1 MPSLQFLN
9 QLSALIAIWVAIYGI
24 DSWRREHTVKRQIE
38 LAEETLALFYEA
50 ADAIKYMRNPGGY
63 SNETEDILKGEKE
76 SDADYRAR
84 KRASIVFKRYSE
96 NKELFSKLHA
106 MRYRFMAQIGKDAA
120 KPFDDL
126 RAVVNEI
133 HLSAHMLSRLW
144 AREHIRTPEQQES
157 YQQQIS
163 VYEAVFWEGLVDSD
177 PINPKLEELTSRMEN
192 TCQKVIAGKGTV
204 YAILNKKFGGN
215 S

>member
-1 MPSLQFLN
+1 MPSLEFLN
-9 QLSALIAIWVAIYGI
+9 QLSALVALWVAIYGI

-38 LAEETLALFYEA
+38 LAEESLALFYEA
-50 ADAIKYMRNPGGY
+50 VDAVKYMRNPGSY
-63 SNETEDILKGEKE
+63 SSETEDVLKDGSE

-84 KRASIVFKRYSE
+84 KQASIVFKRYRD

-133 HLSAHMLSRLW
+133 QISASMLSRLW
-144 AREHIRTPEQQES
+144 SRDYFRTPEQQES
-157 YQQQIS
+157 HRKQIS
-163 VYEAVFWEGLVDSD
+163 ENEAVFWEGLADRD
-177 PINPKLEELTSRMEN
+177 PINPKLEELASRMEQ

-204 YAILNKKFGGN
+204 FAILNKRFGKR